1 MRQRAGR
8 HIGAAAQAGQFQRRA
23 GGSRSAGVECAGRQK
38 RKLWPR
44 RACTAMATLSS
55 AVKGLNTEVIW
66 YERASPRRTR
76 RSMGM
81 RVTSTPSSSTRPP
94 SGRSSPLNWPI
105 SVVLPAPLGPITA

>member
-1 MRQRAGR
+1 
-8 HIGAAAQAGQFQRRA
+8 
-23 GGSRSAGVECAGRQK
+23 
-38 RKLWPR
+38 
-44 RACTAMATLSS
+44 MATFSS

-105 SVVLPAPLGPITA
+105 SVVLPAPLGPITACSSPGRTSSDRSSVTVRPP